1 MYLVVLYLLGLV
13 KKIKVCSTARKVIF
27 ESKVQMLRFF
37 KKMSR
42 SSSSRNF
49 VDITK
54 NPNYSRLSPFLCVVS
69 NSKNDFVCHQLFIK
83 AASSYFSD
91 LFIYQKEDYEIEPG
105 KVVPRLVLVS
115 EFWFAPMF

>member
-1 MYLVVLYLLGLV
+1 
-13 KKIKVCSTARKVIF
+13 
-27 ESKVQMLRFF
+27 MLRFF